1 MHASLG
7 ILALLLEVREPAVEP
22 THPSAVIEH
31 LETDDATEAQVWL
44 LDDATVVVWLEE
56 R

>member
-1 MHASLG
+1 MHASLA
-7 ILALLLEVREPAVEP
+7 LFALLLEVREPVVES
-22 THPSAVIEH
+22 TGPSAVIER
-31 LETDDATEAQVWL
+31 LETDDSTEAQVWL